1 MKLSIITVNY
11 NNKSGLERT
20 IQSVLSQTCQDFEWI
35 VIDGG
40 STDGSKQLIE
50 SHSDRINYWVSE
62 PDMGIYNAMNKAI
75 KIVNGEYCLFLNSG
89 DSLDADNI
97 LEVVFP
103 HLGGVD
109 YLFGDVRLVDLDGNE
124 LGIFINPLNPPI
136 GFWLYLN
143 VCHQSMFIHTD
154 TLKHRPYREELGI
167 CADWEHVFHDVII
180 EHCTTKSIRLVIS
193 DVTDG
198 GYASVNGERHM
209 REKYGVIDEVFTKE
223 AAAASIIE
231 YCKSRPQ
238 PNFEISRFAYI
249 SFVNR
254 RYNRDEFIR
263 IFSPYSKELRSGGP
277 VYMSIVNLLNLWG
290 FPRIARLVKSSMNIL
305 RR

>member
-62 PDMGIYNAMNKAI
+62 PDKGIYNAMNKAI
-75 KIVNGEYCLFLNSG
+75 KIANGEYCLFLNSG
-89 DSLDADNI
+89 DSLDANNI

-103 HLGGVD
+103 HLDGVD
-109 YLFGDVRLVDLDGNE
+109 YLFGDDRVSDSNGNE
-124 LGIFINPLNPPI
+124 LRVSLNPLNPPI

-143 VCHQSMFIHTD
+143 VCHQCMFIHTF
-154 TLKHRPYREELGI
+154 TLKERPYREELRI
-167 CADWEHVFHDVII
+167 CADWEHVFHDVVLNQRS
-180 EHCTTKSIRLVIS
+180 TKSIRLIIS
-193 DVTDG
+193 NLTAG
-198 GYASVNGERHM
+198 GYASVNAERHM
-209 REKYGVIDEVFTKE
+209 WEKYRVIDEAFSHEQSTKL
-223 AAAASIIE
+223 IIQ

-238 PNFEISRFAYI
+238 SALEISRFAYI
-249 SFVNR
+249 SFANH
-254 RYNRDEFIR
+254 RYSNDEFKR
-263 IFSPYSKELRSGGP
+263 FFAPYSKELRSAGP
-277 VYMSIVNLLNLWG
+277 KYMRIVNLLNLWG
-290 FPRIARLVKSSMNIL
+290 FPRLARMMKSSMNL
-305 RR
+305 FRR